1 MAGDGADNPS
11 ANLTHEKRIR
21 MLIKMCINVRFTE
34 IDHKHYIS
42 ENITSW
48 TPIAFFRRDHLYFLL

>member
-48 TPIAFFRRDHLYFLL
+48 TPIAFF